1 MRVAASV
8 YMHHT
13 TKEDVGVPGTG
24 GTIVEQLCG
33 CEEPNPGPLQEHRVL
48 LPLSHLSNP
57 PNPTAC
63 NRVY

>member
-1 MRVAASV
+1 MSVAASV

-13 TKEDVGVPGTG
+13 AQEDVGVPGTG

-48 LPLSHLSNP
+48 L
-57 PNPTAC
+57 TT
-63 NRVY
+63 